1 MKRRYRFFAVCL
13 ILTLLL
19 TGIQACDSK
28 KAEQELPA
36 EQETSAPEQDSFED
50 QTEAGD
56 ETPETVP
63 LSDTVRWFNAS
74 YAVLTDLNNWD
85 YTLFGG
91 MEATESSKSL
101 VQKLLD
107 EWWGVTDRA
116 TADETLQWIL
126 EEGHRVEFVEM
137 MQYLEECGI
146 AEEEEDRRLNFML
159 ENFDIETEVAEMYV
173 NCYKAY
179 TERGENCIAGW
190 DYCRALNLMSYYYV
204 AGYYTEEEALDKSLE
219 IAETAQPLFTSW
231 DDLIDSYMYG
241 YEYWAE
247 ESSDDRRAV
256 YEDLKSRDDNP
267 YVVDYQITLEKT
279 W

>member
-1 MKRRYRFFAVCL
+1 MKKTYRFLAVCL
-13 ILTLLL
+13 VLSLVL
-19 TGIQACDSK
+19 ACVQGCGSK
-28 KAEQELPA
+28 KSEEESPVEQGASAAEQGADEG
-36 EQETSAPEQDSFED
+36 QKETEDEAPE
-50 QTEAGD
+50 TA
-56 ETPETVP
+56 P
-63 LSDTVRWFNAS
+63 LSDTVRWFNAA
-74 YAVLTDLNNWD
+74 YAVLTDLNGWD
-85 YTLFGG
+85 YTQFGG
-91 MEATESSKSL
+91 MEATDANKRL
-101 VQKLLD
+101 TQQLLD

-126 EEGHRVEFVEM
+126 EEGHRLEFVDM

-146 AEEEEDRRLNFML
+146 AEVEADSRLDFML
-159 ENFDIETEVAEMYV
+159 ENFDIEPEVAEMYA
-173 NCYKAY
+173 NCYGAY

-219 IAETAQPLFTSW
+219 IAQTVQPLFTSW

-256 YEDLKSRDDNP
+256 YEDLKGRDDNP
-267 YVVDYQITLEKT
+267 YTVDYQITLEKT